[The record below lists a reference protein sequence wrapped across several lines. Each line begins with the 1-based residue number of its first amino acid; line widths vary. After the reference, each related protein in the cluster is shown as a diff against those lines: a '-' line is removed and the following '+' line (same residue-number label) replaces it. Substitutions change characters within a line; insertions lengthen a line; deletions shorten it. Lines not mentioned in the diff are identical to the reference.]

1 MLRKALTLGMVF
13 ILALSLLA
21 VSMITCFT
29 YDAEAH
35 GGHICTHPVH
45 GTHHL
50 GEDPGGDWDCGD
62 LFSWLFGSERS
73 MPAYL
78 QITTLND
85 HSSPYRMNTRLAK
98 NIPQTIDGVL
108 ALVVFREMFANY
120 GYEEGM
126 KRIAAKDPGLAKQ
139 IQQFLERKNNP
150 I

>member
-50 GEDPGGDWDCGD
+50 GEDRGVTGTAAICLVGC
-62 LFSWLFGSERS
+62 LVLSEACR
-73 MPAYL
+73 
-78 QITTLND
+78 
-85 HSSPYRMNTRLAK
+85 
-98 NIPQTIDGVL
+98 
-108 ALVVFREMFANY
+108 
-120 GYEEGM
+120 
-126 KRIAAKDPGLAKQ
+126 
-139 IQQFLERKNNP
+139 P
-150 I
+150 IYK